1 MIRLAPVYFTDDMS
15 RTGDFLAAL
24 GFGVETRHRKGGW
37 AELPA
42 PSALLCLHAT
52 PSDDGRTG
60 GQTALGFESDKDP
73 EVVAARLIEAGF
85 ADAIVLD

>member
-1 MIRLAPVYFTDDMS
+1 V
-15 RTGDFLAAL
+15 GAA
-24 GFGVETRHRKGGW
+24 
-37 AELPA
+37 PA

-60 GQTALGFESDKDP
+60 GQTALGFESDEDP
-73 EVVAARLIEAGF
+73 EAVAARLIEAGF